1 MLGFFGLLFA
11 WQRGRKLKVLQE
23 ALRSGVVDPGTKRE
37 LLENTFGVASQRVP
51 WLYRLGWFGMFVSA
65 AMLFVESPPWWHW
78 NVGFSWW
85 TTAVFAF
92 AMSLGA
98 VTMPFAVK
106 ELQQRRRIETGRIE
120 R

>member
-1 MLGFFGLLFA
+1 MVIMVVVIVGL
-11 WQRGRKLKVLQE
+11 V
-23 ALRSGVVDPGTKRE
+23 
-37 LLENTFGVASQRVP
+37 

-65 AMLFVESPPWWHW
+65 AMLFVEAPPWWVW
-78 NVGFSWW
+78 NVDVSWW

-106 ELQQRRRIETGRIE
+106 ELEQRRRIEAGRTE
-120 R
+120 S